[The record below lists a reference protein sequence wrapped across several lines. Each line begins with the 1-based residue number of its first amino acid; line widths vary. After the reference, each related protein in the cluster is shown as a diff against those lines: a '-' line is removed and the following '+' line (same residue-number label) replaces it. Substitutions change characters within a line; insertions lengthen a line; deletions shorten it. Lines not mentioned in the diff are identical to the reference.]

1 MFEVYSLMEAYN
13 QVYQPQDVNED
24 FNDWVNF
31 LIENNYA
38 DSEKTASKILEAA
51 SDEFKE
57 YILEEV
63 NKKWLK
69 NQALKLT
76 QKAAKTALKSKPAKA
91 VKRFLKYTALGALIP

>member
-1 MFEVYSLMEAYN
+1 MVIEEI
-13 QVYQPQDVNED
+13 
-24 FNDWVNF
+24 NF

-38 DSEKTASKILEAA
+38 DSEKAASKILEAA

-57 YILEEV
+57 YIYEM
-63 NKKWLK
+63 NKQWIKK
-69 NQALKLT
+69 QALKLT